1 MGVCIYLQFEAKRN
15 RATAAAPATSAA
27 YLLPRSAP
35 LPLPAHFQ
43 RHRQLLHALQGQ
55 VPRTGEPGVDG
66 WRAAGGRLGRC
77 WRQRLVG
84 RQRGQRAV
92 LLHHAAPAAPAGAR
106 RVLGWWRPRLDEGLD
121 ARVDDDFLF
130 DGAGVAVVIV
140 VAQVRAARADDQR
153 AHDEP
158 GGGFLHQVVQLRRCF
173 GGMPFAD
180 VVGDPRVLAAAQLG
194 EVGAAG
200 LDVVQ
205 GVAEVFNLLQQRA
218 ELVVE
223 LVERHEVVQVQVE
236 EAAQRVVVVLE
247 VEGDAAEL
255 LVKRFHHLLGGQ
267 RGRRQR
273 WSNAEYVHLD
283 VVVD

>member
-1 MGVCIYLQFEAKRN
+1 MGVCIYLQFEAKWN
-15 RATAAAPATSAA
+15 RATATATAPAPATSAA
-27 YLLPRSAP
+27 CLLPRSAP

-43 RHRQLLHALQGQ
+43 RRRQLLHTLQGQ
-55 VPRTGEPGVDG
+55 APQTGELGVDG
-66 WRAAGGRLGRC
+66 RRTARGRSGRC
-77 WRQRLVG
+77 WRQRLVR

-92 LLHHAAPAAPAGAR
+92 LLHRAAPAAPASAR

-121 ARVDDDFLF
+121 AGVDDDFLF

-140 VAQVRAARADDQR
+140 VVQVRAAGADNQR

-158 GGGFLHQVVQLRRCF
+158 GGGFLHQVVQLRWRF
-173 GGMPFAD
+173 GGVPFAD
-180 VVGDPRVLAAAQLG
+180 VVGNPRVLAAAQLG

-223 LVERHEVVQVQVE
+223 LVERHEVV
-236 EAAQRVVVVLE
+236 
-247 VEGDAAEL
+247 
-255 LVKRFHHLLGGQ
+255 
-267 RGRRQR
+267 
-273 WSNAEYVHLD
+273 
-283 VVVD
+283 